1 LPWAL
6 RAGNESRFLFLSNFS
21 SDSLVYPHPNVK
33 CNISK
38 MSTNSGAST
47 LPIIAVIGSLN
58 ADLTTYT
65 SRIPDGGE
73 TLHAN
78 SFKVG
83 SGGKGGNQACAC
95 AKLSRT
101 SNDVQNGSAIIKMIG
116 AVGNDAYGQL
126 LLQDLQASG
135 VDTSGVTI
143 MSNVETGV
151 AVIIVEETTGENR
164 ILLIGGANYSI
175 KPTQFQTLPLPLPS
189 LIILQ
194 LEIPVL
200 TTLEILRTARSQN
213 VEVLLNPAPAVELPD
228 EAYIGLAHLVVN
240 ETEAAILSGYNIVDM
255 ENESNLPVVAKV
267 FHGRG
272 ARNVLLTL
280 GSRGVFYSSS
290 NGEHGLIKARK
301 VEVVDTTAAGDT
313 FVGAYALEIVKGCF
327 NINTA
332 VRAANAAAEKTIG
345 KRGAQISIPWANEL
359 EIV

>member
-1 LPWAL
+1 
-6 RAGNESRFLFLSNFS
+6 
-21 SDSLVYPHPNVK
+21 
-33 CNISK
+33 
-38 MSTNSGAST
+38 MSTKSKAST
-47 LPIIAVIGSLN
+47 LPVIAVIGSLN

-65 SRIPDGGE
+65 SRMPDGGE

-101 SNDVQNGSAIIKMIG
+101 SDDVQNGSAIIKMIG
-116 AVGNDAYGQL
+116 AVGNDAHGQL

-135 VDTSGVTI
+135 VDTSGVALEDD
-143 MSNVETGV
+143 VRTGV
-151 AVIIVEETTGENR
+151 AIILVEEKTGENR
-164 ILLIGGANYSI
+164 ILLSAGANYSLR
-175 KPTQFQTLPLPLPS
+175 PTQFQIFPLPLPS

-200 TTLEILRTARSQN
+200 TTLEILRAARTQN
-213 VEVLLNPAPAVELPD
+213 VEVLLNPAPAMELPD

-240 ETEAAILSGYNIVDM
+240 ETEAAILSGYSVEDIED
-255 ENESNLPVVAKV
+255 ESKLPAVAKV

-272 ARNVLLTL
+272 AKNVLITL
-280 GSRGVFYSSS
+280 GGRGVFYSSS
-290 NGEHGLIKARK
+290 NGEHDLIKARK

-313 FVGAYALEIVKGCF
+313 FVGAYALEIVKGGF
-327 NINTA
+327 SINAA
-332 VRAANAAAEKTIG
+332 VRTANAAAEKTIG

-359 EIV
+359 ESI

>member
-1 LPWAL
+1 
-6 RAGNESRFLFLSNFS
+6 
-21 SDSLVYPHPNVK
+21 
-33 CNISK
+33 
-38 MSTNSGAST
+38 M
-47 LPIIAVIGSLN
+47 GSLN

-65 SRIPDGGE
+65 SRMPDGGE

-83 SGGKGGNQACAC
+83 SGGKGGNQASAC

-101 SNDVQNGSAIIKMIG
+101 SDDVQNGSAIIKMIG
-116 AVGNDAYGQL
+116 GVGNDAHGQL

-135 VDTSGVTI
+135 VDTSGVALKDD
-143 MSNVETGV
+143 VKTGV
-151 AVIIVEETTGENR
+151 AVILVEETTGENR
-164 ILLIGGANYSI
+164 ILLSAGANYSL

-200 TTLEILRTARSQN
+200 TTLEILRAARTQN

-240 ETEAAILSGYNIVDM
+240 ETEAAILSGYGVEDIED
-255 ENESNLPVVAKV
+255 ESKLPLAAKV

-272 ARNVLLTL
+272 AKNVLITL
-280 GSRGVFYSSS
+280 GGRGVFYSSS
-290 NGEHGLIKARK
+290 NGEHGLVKARK

-313 FVGAYALEIVKGCF
+313 FVGAYVLEIVKGGF
-327 NINTA
+327 SINTA
-332 VRAANAAAEKTIG
+332 VRTANAAAEKTIG

-359 EIV
+359 ESV